1 MIPLDD
7 TVRAKN
13 DDTVRAKRWKKDI
26 RRRIP
31 YGDKYFSNMT
41 YTESRADDE
50 DCCI

>member
-1 MIPLDD
+1 MIPLGQ
-7 TVRAKN
+7 KMMIPLGQ
-13 DDTVRAKRWKKDI
+13 KRWKKDI